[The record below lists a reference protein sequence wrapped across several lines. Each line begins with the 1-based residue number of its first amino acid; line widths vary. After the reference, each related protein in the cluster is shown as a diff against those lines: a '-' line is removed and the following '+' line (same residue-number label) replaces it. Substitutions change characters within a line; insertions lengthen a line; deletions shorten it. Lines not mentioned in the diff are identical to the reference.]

1 MPSERKFGGMR
12 FSIIQVAI
20 VVGVCAPVLGAQGTT
35 PGFFVETR
43 VTTVSKGGSGNATT
57 RTHVTRTWTSATCS
71 RTDGEA
77 NRGDSTGYQVMRRTP
92 PTFLDVVPRDRT
104 VYTVNSAGAK
114 AMAAD
119 AAKTLGPMPEISGS
133 KVPVDGG
140 VLLGHR
146 THKFELRTITRSTA
160 GAAEVGRAPT
170 VITYWVADDPAD
182 PLVAAYR
189 ATRPTMGAFD
199 RVSTSTGMTLRSET
213 HSQWLRDVTEMTTR
227 EVIAWRREE
236 VPLSRCGI
244 PNGYRTVDLVADLRA
259 KQSALAELRR
269 LSHSSNPADRARGR
283 VLGDSLFKDLRR
295 TLPAHGSLRDDPR
308 AVLIDGAGKK
318 KP

>member
-35 PGFFVETR
+35 PGFFLEKK
-43 VTTVSKGGSGNATT
+43 TTTITKEEPKKENHPPPPSAKPKSG
-57 RTHVTRTWTSATCS
+57 HPPP
-71 RTDGEA
+71 DGEA